1 MARLFILN
9 PARSFLFVNKH
20 INGHQD
26 TYAAS
31 KRHMTQVAGEL
42 RLACGWRVTPADVAA
57 MRLRAAL
64 VEAEHK
70 EEAAALLL
78 ERGASALSMGD
89 MGGHSGQGG
98 AALGSGLKCGNGGG
112 AGGADGGALA
122 GALPALRGRLDVK
135 ARRLCMR
142 LPL

>member
-1 MARLFILN
+1 MFPTCLWT
-9 PARSFLFVNKH
+9 KH
-20 INGHQD
+20 ISGHPK
-26 TYAAS
+26 A
-31 KRHMTQVAGEL
+31 HGTQVAGEL

-64 VEAEHK
+64 AEAEHK

-78 ERGASALSMGD
+78 ERGASTFSMGD
-89 MGGHSGQGG
+89 TGRHGGQGG
-98 AALGSGLKCGNGGG
+98 AALGSGWECGDGDG
-112 AGGADGGALA
+112 AGGADGSALA

-142 LPL
+142 QWQL